1 VAGRLLDDAGARHTH
16 DGDEIMAAT
25 MADKRRFLAELA
37 EGDGHGRVAVRA
49 RQAAIAVVV
58 AGLLA
63 AGLLWLSG
71 WFSAPAP
78 VRELR
83 SLIDQQIAVLDR
95 VARNEVPL
103 SEVSFAPI
111 YERSRDLPRE
121 YRDQFRGQFER
132 LFVARESA
140 EVASFFRLPAA
151 QRQAE
156 LDRRIKAEEQRR
168 QQWMAARA
176 SRQRSEADRGGR
188 PAGGAGG
195 TRPAPGGGAAAGAA
209 SGRGQ
214 PAGGTRGGTAATG
227 PTARRGTSQ
236 DAWNQRSKAAIDR
249 STPEQRAQRTE
260 YRRVMAERREQLGVA
275 SRR

>member
-1 VAGRLLDDAGARHTH
+1 
-16 DGDEIMAAT
+16 MAVT

-37 EGDGHGRVAVRA
+37 AGDGSGRFAGRA
-49 RQAAIAVVV
+49 RQATIAVVV
-58 AGLLA
+58 GALLIV
-63 AGLLWLSG
+63 GLLWLG
-71 WFSAPAP
+71 GRFSAPAP
-78 VRELR
+78 VREIR
-83 SLIDQQIAVLDR
+83 SLIDQQMAVLDR
-95 VARNEVPL
+95 VARNEIPL
-103 SEVSFAPI
+103 AEVSFAPI

-121 YRDQFRGQFER
+121 YRDQVRGQFER
-132 LFVARESA
+132 LFAARESA

-176 SRQRSEADRGGR
+176 SRQRPDAERGGT
-188 PAGGAGG
+188 GAGN
-195 TRPAPGGGAAAGAA
+195 TRNAAGGGAATAGRAQA
-209 SGRGQ
+209 S
-214 PAGGTRGGTAATG
+214 GGTRGGNPATVQ
-227 PTARRGTSQ
+227 TVRRGTSQ

-260 YRRVMAERREQLGVA
+260 YRRVMAERRDQLGIP